1 VTIHRKFY
9 LIPQYAIYFCEMEPP
24 RLPSFFKA
32 RRPRSFDFKPRYYD
46 EDKERHKKL
55 AKESAAQNSLRSLDL
70 KSKWASGKRGRL
82 QSSSIYRLAAIM
94 AGLFAVAWWLLFS

>member
-1 VTIHRKFY
+1 
-9 LIPQYAIYFCEMEPP
+9 MEPP

-46 EDKERHKKL
+46 EDKERHKKMAEQL
-55 AKESAAQNSLRSLDL
+55 ADRSNAQNSLRSMDL

-82 QSSSIYRLAAIM
+82 QGSSMYRLAAIL
-94 AGLFAVAWWLLFS
+94 AVLVSVAWWLLFA